1 MVGYHCWSPYC
12 IEKVWFL
19 GRIWFFVKL
28 EMKGKLEIYVEGT
41 VFVAGNALHI
51 TCLFAQALEIQFLT

>member
-12 IEKVWFL
+12 VENVWLL

-51 TCLFAQALEIQFLT
+51 TCLFA